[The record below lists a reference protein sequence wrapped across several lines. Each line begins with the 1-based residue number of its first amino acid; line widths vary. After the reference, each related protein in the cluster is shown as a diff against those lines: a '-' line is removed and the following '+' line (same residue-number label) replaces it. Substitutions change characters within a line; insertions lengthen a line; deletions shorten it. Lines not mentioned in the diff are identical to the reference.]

1 MRVNTLNP
9 LNRKWRLAD
18 GLVSRWIA
26 LPHNSGGSKWYDIAG
41 VNHGTLTNGP
51 VWSTA
56 THQGGFAGLSFDG
69 SNDYV
74 LLTNNLGLS
83 SAMTVAMWVKINS
96 QASTQSLISDGPSG
110 EIQIDIGRTSGRISL
125 VWQNNVPVT
134 SSGSTTLSNGVWY
147 HIAVTRFY
155 NGANWSVSIY
165 INGQLDTSTTTSSN
179 PSASSTNYV
188 LGCRG
193 DALGISSFG
202 GVLDDVGAWNR
213 ALTATEVTALYQDT
227 FSGYRQSL
235 NWRKSRPAVASV
247 ASSGATFVQL
257 ERGIRGLNRGIA
269 GGF

>member
-1 MRVNTLNP
+1 VRVNTLNP

-26 LPHNSGGSKWYDIAG
+26 LPHNSGGSKLYDIVRA
-41 VNHGTLTNGP
+41 NHGTLTNGP
-51 VWSTA
+51 TWVTS
-56 THQGGFAGLSFDG
+56 THQGGFSGLSFDG

-125 VWQNNVPVT
+125 LWSNAVPVT

-235 NWRKSRPAVASV
+235 NWVKSPTVNRLAS
-247 ASSGATFVQL
+247 ASGPFPRFMPDAIGGNIRQGM
-257 ERGIRGLNRGIA
+257 RGI
-269 GGF
+269 